1 MFVFGRQYG
10 GSICEVHQNDF
21 HKNVAYTIVLGRTED
36 ITVIDKAGKSY
47 IGPVIL
53 IKPMI
58 EHFVAMTSSVACHI
72 FLAPQAAFAKKLDQF
87 GGDDG
92 ISKLMPNVLPFNSQM
107 DDELLFKTMDKLTQT
122 SNPNIDHRL
131 ATVLEDLDR
140 APSKANLVDM
150 AARCDLSSSR
160 LRTIAKQ
167 QLGVSLSALIVWRK
181 LVKSMEVL
189 ASGSTLSEAAQAGG
203 FSDQA
208 HFSRTTRKMFGI
220 TPSNSTYAL
229 R

>member
-1 MFVFGRQYG
+1 MFVFGKQYG
-10 GSICEVHQNDF
+10 CSICEVHQNDF
-21 HKNVAYTIVLGRTED
+21 HKNVVYTIVLGRAKD
-36 ITVIDKAGKSY
+36 ITVVEKAGRSHTGR
-47 IGPVIL
+47 IVL
-53 IKPMI
+53 IKPMV
-58 EHFVAMTSSVACHI
+58 EHFVAVSKNVACHI
-72 FLAPQAAFAKKLDQF
+72 FLAPQAAFTEKLDRL
-87 GGDDG
+87 GGDNG
-92 ISKLMPNVLPFNSQM
+92 ISELAPNALPFNSQM
-107 DDELLFKTMDKLTQT
+107 GDEQIFNTLDQLTQT
-122 SNPNIDHRL
+122 DNADIDHRL
-131 ATVLEDLDR
+131 AAVLEDLDS
-140 APSKANLVDM
+140 APSKASLADM
-150 AARCDLSSSR
+150 AARCDLSPSR

-208 HFSRTTRKMFGI
+208 HFSRTTRKMLGI